1 MNKTAFNR
9 EWGGVTSALSRG
21 SNIRHDPGI
30 GGGPGGWS
38 QEGMGSA
45 VQDEADE
52 DDRGQ
57 TLNLILIHKAMGSH
71 WRILSNKAEFF
82 KKIIC
87 MEKGS
92 KG

>member
-1 MNKTAFNR
+1 
-9 EWGGVTSALSRG
+9 
-21 SNIRHDPGI
+21 
-30 GGGPGGWS
+30 
-38 QEGMGSA
+38 MGSA

-57 TLNLILIHKAMGSH
+57 TLNLILIHKAMGSL

>member
-1 MNKTAFNR
+1 M
-9 EWGGVTSALSRG
+9 GVTSALSRG
-21 SNIRHDPGI
+21 CNIRRDPGI
-30 GGGPGGWS
+30 GGGPGAWS
-38 QEGMGSA
+38 QEELGSA

-57 TLNLILIHKAMGSH
+57 TLSLILIHKAMRSH
-71 WRILSNKAEFF
+71 WRILSNKAELF

-87 MEKGS
+87 MEKGP